1 MGTELLKEQ
10 YNFLVNDQKTKLQ
23 KMKQKKQMMNQS
35 NVEHI
40 YFLKRRKKINISL
53 YLEHSKTWR
62 W

>member
-23 KMKQKKQMMNQS
+23 KLKQKKQMMNQS

-53 YLEHSKTWR
+53 YLEHSKT
-62 W
+62 

>member
-23 KMKQKKQMMNQS
+23 KLKQKKQMMNQS